1 MKKKLYKSKKK
12 WVVAGITSASLLLAP
27 NVLAEDTNP
36 PRQLLLVI
44 LHQVVLCRA
53 VSQSLLL
60 KLKLL
65 GN

>member
-36 PRQLLLVI
+36 
-44 LHQVVLCRA
+44 
-53 VSQSLLL
+53 
-60 KLKLL
+60 
-65 GN
+65 